1 MWRIIIIVRRESPPI
16 SAGNA
21 QTKWKS
27 RVLKIQKHSHPSK
40 LNGLL
45 ASFFT
50 IGIYCLTRSL
60 NFALLGWG
68 WGKDTQKDIIT
79 YRLNRPKGCVKQAID
94 NNHSDQRTTAE
105 LLQDQSRTNGDMI
118 NTGVKRGMALIR
130 RPTMIAS
137 PSTGKEGTNGIV
149 LFHDS
154 PIGNAVAVCN
164 APKRPKQQARKLCSV
179 NNDKRVRREP

>member
-1 MWRIIIIVRRESPPI
+1 MEDHHHRQTRIPSNKCRQCTNKVKIKSFKNTKTFP
-16 SAGNA
+16 SF
-21 QTKWKS
+21 QTKWFIS
-27 RVLKIQKHSHPSK
+27 F
-40 LNGLL
+40 
-45 ASFFT
+45 FFT